1 MGLFSKMPQ
10 LPHPI
15 ASKMATAPR
24 YAVFKQIKEG
34 ATISS
39 SVAVG
44 TRYVEWEGY
53 QTQTYLVSN
62 IHLSQCF
69 LLNLLTDI
77 NILGRAID
85 FYHHT

>member
-1 MGLFSKMPQ
+1 MGLFSKMLQ

-34 ATISS
+34 VTT
-39 SVAVG
+39 VG